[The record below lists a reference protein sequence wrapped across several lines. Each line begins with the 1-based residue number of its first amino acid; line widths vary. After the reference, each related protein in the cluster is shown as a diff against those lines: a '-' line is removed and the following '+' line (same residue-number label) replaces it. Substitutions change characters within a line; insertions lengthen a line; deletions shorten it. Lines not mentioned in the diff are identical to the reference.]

1 MKPTAT
7 KALQQTREGIHL
19 TVEELGLISPTN
31 RSSTKLKIGT
41 DALRKATNF
50 TKELLF
56 PSMTLSDTLSPTR
69 DQQALT

>member
-1 MKPTAT
+1 MKPTVT

-19 TVEELGLISPTN
+19 TVEELGLTSPTN

-69 DQQALT
+69 D

>member
-7 KALQQTREGIHL
+7 KALQQISEGIHL

-31 RSSTKLKIGT
+31 RSSAKLKIGT
-41 DALRKATNF
+41 DVLRKATNY

-69 DQQALT
+69 D